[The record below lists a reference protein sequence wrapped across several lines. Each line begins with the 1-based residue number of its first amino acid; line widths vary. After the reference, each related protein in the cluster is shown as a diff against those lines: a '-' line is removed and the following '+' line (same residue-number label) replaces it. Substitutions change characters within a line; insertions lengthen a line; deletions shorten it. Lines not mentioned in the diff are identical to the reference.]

1 MTMVC
6 SFYFL
11 LLTNDLMQSIA
22 CKRPQTRDRYGSFV
36 ILTNED
42 NVLSS
47 GTLQLMNNTNTEGGT
62 ND

>member
-1 MTMVC
+1 MCPLIAV
-6 SFYFL
+6 YL
-11 LLTNDLMQSIA
+11 INDVMQSIA
-22 CKRPQTRDRYGSFV
+22 CRRPQTWDRYGSFV

-47 GTLQLMNNTNTEGGT
+47 STLHLMNNPNTEGGT